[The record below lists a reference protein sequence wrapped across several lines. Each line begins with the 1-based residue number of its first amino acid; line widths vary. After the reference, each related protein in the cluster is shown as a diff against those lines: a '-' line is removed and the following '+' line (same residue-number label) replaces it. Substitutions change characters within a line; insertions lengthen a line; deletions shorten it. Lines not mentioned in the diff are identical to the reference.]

1 MKKALFL
8 LLSFWLLLFNSCSK
22 NELKDI
28 INLDK
33 LPEFEGIVLMSNA
46 VDSFSVQA
54 SLVSNGY
61 DTPLESGFCWS
72 DVNNLP
78 TVADKIINLPFN
90 DLSLSKT
97 FAWNYSTKLYI
108 RAYCKNSV
116 GMSYSEPLLV
126 NWSGG
131 PENMPVVSTDSIVSI
146 SFTSF
151 KIRGELISDGGLPI
165 IEKGFCYSPVN
176 TNPTTANSIKLSLDS
191 EFNVTATGLNDS
203 TRYYVR
209 PFARN
214 IQGIGYGPVLEIT
227 TRNILELGETGPAGG
242 LIFYRYEDS
251 NNEWKYY
258 EAAPFDAF
266 TPFKWSPD
274 AQSVNQTS
282 TAINWGITNTT
293 NIVSAYGPTGSYAA
307 LAAQSFVY
315 GGYSDWYLPS
325 RDELMQLRQNL
336 FLNGT
341 GNISNNAYYWS
352 SSQDQTFNTNA
363 WVVNMISSANGNTV
377 SLIKSSELKV
387 RFVRRF

>member
-1 MKKALFL
+1 MKKVIF
-8 LLSFWLLLFNSCSK
+8 SFFSVLLLLFHSCSK

-72 DVNNLP
+72 DNNNLP
-78 TVADKIINLPFN
+78 TTADNIVNMPFN

-116 GMSYSEPLLV
+116 GMSYSEPLVV

-176 TNPTTANSIKLSLDS
+176 TSPTIANSIKQSFDA

-214 IQGIGYGPVLEIT
+214 IQGVGYGPVLEIT
-227 TRNILELGETGPAGG
+227 TRNIFEIGETGQAGG
-242 LIFYRYEDS
+242 LIFYRFEDS
-251 NNEWKYY
+251 NNEWKYF
-258 EAAPFDAF
+258 EAAPFDAS
-266 TPFKWSPD
+266 TALKWSPN

-282 TAINWGITNTT
+282 TAINLGLLNTS
-293 NIVSAYGPTGSYAA
+293 NIVSVHGQTGSYAA
-307 LAAQSFVY
+307 LAAQSFIY

-336 FLNGT
+336 FLNGI

-363 WVVNMISSANGNTV
+363 WVVNMISSANGNTI

-387 RFVRRF
+387 RFIRKF